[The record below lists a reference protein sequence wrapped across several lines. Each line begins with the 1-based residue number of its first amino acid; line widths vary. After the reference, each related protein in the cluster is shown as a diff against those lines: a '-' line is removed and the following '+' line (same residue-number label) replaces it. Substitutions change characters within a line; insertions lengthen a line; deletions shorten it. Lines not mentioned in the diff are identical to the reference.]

1 MASQCMEYIGAI
13 EEFKHFAGT
22 FIAKAFP
29 AVRVDMVHEQG
40 DISLLQCVKGSSF
53 WENIA
58 DEFMV
63 LLGGAFL
70 SG

>member
-1 MASQCMEYIGAI
+1 MAPQCTQYICPVKKR
-13 EEFKHFAGT
+13 KHFIRA
-22 FIAKAFP
+22 FIAQALP
-29 AVRVDMVHEQG
+29 AVRIDMVHEQG
-40 DISLLQCVKGSSF
+40 DISLLQCVKGSFF
-53 WENIA
+53 WENMA